1 MKTKPD
7 SYYQQSAVIPFRGS
21 GASLEIMVI
30 TSRRKRRWVV
40 PKGVKEPDLSAQDSA
55 AKEALEEAGIEG
67 DVFPPSIG
75 FYEYEKW
82 GGTCHVEVY
91 AMEVTKVHEDWLE
104 SFRDRQWVPVE
115 EAVARLGEKDLKA
128 IVQSL
133 PRYLESGEPVL

>member
-1 MKTKPD
+1 MRTKPD
-7 SYYQQSAVIPFRGS
+7 FFYQQSAVIPFRRRDNN
-21 GASLEIMVI
+21 LEILVI

-67 DVFPPSIG
+67 DVFPASIG
-75 FYEYEKW
+75 SYEYEKW

-91 AMEVTKVHEDWLE
+91 GMEVKKVYEDWLE
-104 SFRDRQWVPVE
+104 SFRDRQWVPLE
-115 EAVARLGEKDLKA
+115 EAVARLGEEDLKA

-133 PRYLESGEPVL
+133 PRYLESQEPAP